1 MKNMKNRG
9 IYLFVF
15 VCLCLFC
22 LLGALYFMGS
32 DSQNQVPIKIYKATT
47 FLNDKTVNELDLD
60 REPPQNVAAT
70 DPDNADILQP
80 TLRKP
85 DKDEIEK
92 ARFLQI
98 EQSPEYQDFVDSK
111 MQELVKEYNQ
121 TGVLNFSFQEFFD
134 FFTSQGMPHVDFA
147 QGAHEAF
154 REYFPTG
161 EPEDYD
167 VEMATRFLE
176 VFLETHGTTSEAS
189 LYAANSLYA
198 EPDFSAWILGRFKG
212 ELAPQLQWFDEQT
225 AIATRLR
232 NAFSSSDIEEQA
244 PLPALTEDEKAS
256 SSTSTSELP
265 LSNPHNIET
274 LEGEKASPPTSI
286 SELPLPNP
294 HNIKTV
300 DAPTPL
306 STERILSI
314 RETLRHYGTYNGM
327 SLLLETDAEAT
338 RWLFENFN
346 SLEQIKAWMSENA
359 NEMPPLEP

>member
-47 FLNDKTVNELDLD
+47 FLNDKTVNEPDLD

-70 DPDNADILQP
+70 DLENADILQP

-176 VFLETHGTTSEAS
+176 VFLR
-189 LYAANSLYA
+189 
-198 EPDFSAWILGRFKG
+198 P
-212 ELAPQLQWFDEQT
+212 
-225 AIATRLR
+225 
-232 NAFSSSDIEEQA
+232 
-244 PLPALTEDEKAS
+244 TE
-256 SSTSTSELP
+256 
-265 LSNPHNIET
+265 
-274 LEGEKASPPTSI
+274 
-286 SELPLPNP
+286 
-294 HNIKTV
+294 
-300 DAPTPL
+300 
-306 STERILSI
+306 
-314 RETLRHYGTYNGM
+314 
-327 SLLLETDAEAT
+327 
-338 RWLFENFN
+338 
-346 SLEQIKAWMSENA
+346 
-359 NEMPPLEP
+359 PPLKQAYTQQIPSMQSLIFQHGFWDALKENSHRSCSGLMNKRQ